1 MEIKEFKALLSSAQ
15 EKGLTL
21 EESVEMANALDALE
35 KESESL
41 KMAHAKLK
49 KDYFDLAMKVG
60 TSEDKAG
67 EDIGGDP
74 KEISFAECLAK
85 IKERGD

>member
-1 MEIKEFKALLSSAQ
+1 MEIKDIKALLSSAQ

-35 KESESL
+35 KESEDL
-41 KMAHAKLK
+41 KMVHAKLK

-60 TSEDKAG
+60 TSEDKAS
-67 EDIGGDP
+67 EDIGGE
-74 KEISFAECLAK
+74 KREISFAKCLAK